1 MRKFPLIALAFFSSL
16 SFTVRAFF
24 PVQLAPGD
32 LASMPY
38 AATGYVDSRVG
49 QSWFSGSGAV
59 ARDASLLYTCAH
71 VLYDKGRWADAVAFH
86 RAWHSQYAPSD
97 FGAVW
102 ARGYHYLAGYADN
115 FDKDFAVAYA
125 SPAQQ
130 FGVPLGWYSDG
141 ATPLA
146 TAAPKMIVGY
156 PAELDIDRSSGFY
169 FQHRTGPFNES
180 FFRLAG
186 SWHEVAGVSTGD
198 GNSGGPVLVWDGSS
212 YRLAGVLVSGAFD
225 RGVHYAGIYAL
236 DAAAE
241 LAATSALA
249 SAEQPE
255 LPPSVSPAGT
265 TRVASNSKAAALKDG
280 ARRFTVR
287 RMTIPRRAGASIT
300 GVNLDLSVS
309 AERRGDLDV
318 FLRSPR
324 GRTYVVAAA
333 NPADNDANLLLTNA
347 DISGPFLGSNPRGG
361 WRIFLRD
368 SVVGGASRFQ
378 RAALRV
384 ASE

>member
-1 MRKFPLIALAFFSSL
+1 
-16 SFTVRAFF
+16 
-24 PVQLAPGD
+24 
-32 LASMPY
+32 MPY
-38 AATGYVDSRVG
+38 AATGYVDSRVPG
-49 QSWFSGSGAV
+49 SNFPFSGSGAV
-59 ARDASLLYTCAH
+59 ARDPRLLYTCAH
-71 VLYDKGRWADAVAFH
+71 VLYDRGQWAYAVAFH
-86 RAWHSQYAPSD
+86 RAWHSRNAPSD
-97 FGAVW
+97 FNAVW
-102 ARGYHYLAGYADN
+102 ARGYHYVTGYADRATFPYD
-115 FDKDFAVAYA
+115 FDKDFAVAYTSA
-125 SPAQQ
+125 SQQ
-130 FGVPLGWYSDG
+130 FGMPLGWYADG
-141 ATPLA
+141 A
-146 TAAPKMIVGY
+146 AAVASGAAKMIVGY
-156 PAELDIDRSSGFY
+156 PAELYIDRSNGFY
-169 FQHRTGPFNES
+169 FQHRTGPFNAA
-180 FFRLAG
+180 FFRRAG
-186 SWHEVAGVSTGD
+186 AWYEVAGVSTGK

-265 TRVASNSKAAALKDG
+265 TRVASNSKTAALKDG

-333 NPADNDANLLLTNA
+333 NPADNDANLVLTNA

-384 ASE
+384 ASQ